1 MLNVADSAALAREW
15 RFSRR
20 AEHVGVQVGANRF
33 VYVYEAID
41 NRTWAS
47 SNRSAAVVRALAD
60 CGTATNEAW
69 TVGGEAATLVR
80 TLDAQGRVSSLA
92 LSGGGYAQAF
102 AYDADGRLAAV
113 SNAEAVAAYA
123 YAPDGRNAGCTL
135 TLANGTT
142 FTHALMR
149 DPFRRDLVARI
160 ENRVNGTFASSLD
173 YAYDALSR
181 PVSRNADT
189 FGYNARGE
197 VVSSHGGAENTE
209 GTYAYDHIGN
219 AVLAASGGVTNAYT
233 ANALNQYASILRASP
248 LIGHRFATR
257 LRLGGY
263 EPPCEPTYDADGN
276 MTSDGTFSYAYDA
289 ASRLVSVSSNGVNL
303 VMNFYD
309 AQSRRVR
316 KATPEATSTYFYD
329 GWNLVEER
337 VTHANGTTSTIRY
350 YWGKDISDSLQGA
363 GGIGGLLY
371 LTVDGEVYVPLY
383 DSNGNVTHYLDAN
396 GGIVAAYK
404 YDAFGKTIA
413 QSGPLAGFFRH
424 RFSTKYLDAETG
436 LYYYGYRFYC
446 PSLMRWL
453 NRDPIEEDGGVNL
466 YGFCGNAVT
475 FRLDYS
481 GLAFFAVRGLGGLKK
496 PVTFDGSLTFLDEWL
511 KRKNLQIA
519 HEQLFFQDGLEPSS
533 VGYGKENLEGEGLDG
548 YIVTSGGYDD
558 CIMRLAVGKVSRG
571 QKPYSMLGIFG
582 EKYNCQDYADA
593 LRAKYLEIKNSQE
606 VKCKCKKKRR

>member
-1 MLNVADSAALAREW
+1 MSNSDLTKTDCFERICV
-15 RFSRR
+15 
-20 AEHVGVQVGANRF
+20 VGN
-33 VYVYEAID
+33 
-41 NRTWAS
+41 
-47 SNRSAAVVRALAD
+47 
-60 CGTATNEAW
+60 
-69 TVGGEAATLVR
+69 
-80 TLDAQGRVSSLA
+80 
-92 LSGGGYAQAF
+92 
-102 AYDADGRLAAV
+102 LAAV

-160 ENRVNGTFASSLD
+160 ENRVNGVAVNSLA
-173 YAYDALSR
+173 YVYDALSR

-189 FGYNARGE
+189 FAYNARGE

-209 GTYAYDHIGN
+209 ETYAYDHIGN

-316 KATPEATSTYFYD
+316 KATPEATATCFYD
-329 GWNLVEER
+329 GWNLIEER
-337 VTHANGTTSTIRY
+337 VAHVNGATSTIRY
-350 YWGKDISDSLQGA
+350 YWGKDLSGAPQGA
-363 GGIGGLLY
+363 GGVGGLLY

-383 DSNGNVTHYLDAN
+383 DNNGNVTHYCNAN
-396 GGIVAAYK
+396 GAVVASYA
-404 YDAFGKTIA
+404 YDAFGKTVT
-413 QSGPLAGFFRH
+413 QSGPLSGFFRH
-424 RFSTKYLDAETG
+424 RFSTKYHDSETD
-436 LYYYGYRFYC
+436 LYYYGYRFYA

-453 NRDPIEEDGGVNL
+453 NRDPIGEVGGLNL
-466 YGFCGNAVT
+466 YAFCENSPVINCDTDGCA
-475 FRLDYS
+475 Y
-481 GLAFFAVRGLGGLKK
+481 FAIRGLGGFPIVKWSSFVSCSFMKMAVDLVADKLN
-496 PVTFDGSLTFLDEWL
+496 VELV
-511 KRKNLQIA
+511 
-519 HEQLFFQDGLEPSS
+519 HEQLFYGDGGQPSNVGWSKAGKLENEPSN
-533 VGYGKENLEGEGLDG
+533 GYVRRGENTM
-548 YIVTSGGYDD
+548 I
-558 CIMRLAVGKVSRG
+558 
-571 QKPYSMLGIFG
+571 
-582 EKYNCQDYADA
+582 A
-593 LRAKYLEIKNSQE
+593 LCDWLRQ
-606 VKCKCKKKRR
+606 R